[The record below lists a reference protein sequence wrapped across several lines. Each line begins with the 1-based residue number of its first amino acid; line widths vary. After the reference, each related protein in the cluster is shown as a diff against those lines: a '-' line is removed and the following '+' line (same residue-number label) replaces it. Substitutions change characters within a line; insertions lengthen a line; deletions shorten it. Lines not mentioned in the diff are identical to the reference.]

1 MKSRGVHLPGIVRVT
16 PPRGGSLLS
25 FQRSVDR
32 GEVGI
37 ERGAQ
42 TIHRRDDCERDPGR
56 NQTIFNR
63 GSPRLI
69 RQKLQEA
76 TSQLRLLDQDESAP
90 FDAPVDLRR
99 AL

>member
-1 MKSRGVHLPGIVRVT
+1 METVQAATKKPRGMKSRGVHLPGIVRVT

-69 RQKLQEA
+69 R
-76 TSQLRLLDQDESAP
+76 
-90 FDAPVDLRR
+90 
-99 AL
+99 